1 MVQAKNF
8 YLVLVLPHP
17 VLQNKTEEVSSWPK
31 GSTSNENLEFQT
43 EKKRKQKIL
52 YHKHLNI
59 N

>member
-17 VLQNKTEEVSSWPK
+17 ALQNRTEEVSSWPK

-43 EKKRKQKIL
+43 EKVKKQKIL
-52 YHKHLNI
+52 HGKHLDRP
-59 N
+59 